1 MARIA
6 FVGLGNMG
14 LGMAARLIETG
25 HQLSVYNRTASRA
38 EALVR
43 QGAQLFDSP
52 KRACQGVDA
61 VISMVAD
68 DSASRAV
75 WLGMDG
81 ILAAA
86 NFAKNGF
93 AIECSTLS
101 HDWVAELSSLCGA
114 RGLRYL
120 DAPVTGLPD
129 VATAGALTLLVGAD
143 ADDLS
148 SARDI
153 LDSLAQ
159 RIIRFG
165 PVGAGTAYKLII
177 NMMGAVQIASA
188 AEALAIAERVG
199 LNIAAVADAIST
211 SQAASP
217 QVVRN
222 TRRMVADDHDHNVVF
237 SSALRLKDVEYAI
250 RFARA
255 SGIGS
260 PFGALAERMYRR
272 LCEMGYAHVNESKV
286 IEVCRSQVDWLA
298 VAGQNRRGR
307 SPAKSHDHLRP
318 RPMPDPLRPA
328 SPYPHVPPRDS
339 VRTTMAAKSKTGS
352 RKVER
357 AMHEMKLGK
366 LKSGRSGKTV
376 TSRKQA
382 IAIGLSEARKSGA
395 KIPKK
400 KKSTRKK

>member
-1 MARIA
+1 MAKIA

-14 LGMAARLIETG
+14 FGMATRLMETG
-25 HQLSVYNRTASRA
+25 HRLNVYNRTASRA
-38 EALVR
+38 AVLVG

-52 KRACQGVDA
+52 KNACHGVDA

-75 WLGMDG
+75 WLGTDG
-81 ILAAA
+81 ILAA
-86 NFAKNGF
+86 NIPKNGS

-101 HDWVAELSSLCGA
+101 HNWVADLSSQCKA
-114 RGLRYL
+114 CGLRYI

-129 VATAGALTLLVGAD
+129 VAAAGALTLLVGAD

-148 SARDI
+148 SVRAI

-188 AEALAIAERVG
+188 AEGLAIAERAG
-199 LNIAAVADAIST
+199 LSIAAVADAIST

-217 QVVRN
+217 QVIRN

-237 SSALRLKDVEYAI
+237 SSALRLKDVEYAV

-260 PFGALAERMYRR
+260 PFAVLAERIYRQ
-272 LCEMGYAHVNESKV
+272 LCEMGYGQRNESKV
-286 IEVCRSQVDWLA
+286 IEVCRSLV
-298 VAGQNRRGR
+298 N
-307 SPAKSHDHLRP
+307 
-318 RPMPDPLRPA
+318 
-328 SPYPHVPPRDS
+328 
-339 VRTTMAAKSKTGS
+339 T
-352 RKVER
+352 
-357 AMHEMKLGK
+357 
-366 LKSGRSGKTV
+366 
-376 TSRKQA
+376 
-382 IAIGLSEARKSGA
+382 I
-395 KIPKK
+395 
-400 KKSTRKK
+400 